1 MKCYNE
7 RLQLGANSREG
18 LRLLTK
24 CAANI
29 KTTVNTGEQSSQST
43 RHWFLDPL
51 LRQRDLNEKSDKQ
64 RLRMLCLPANF
75 RPSERERPTPN
86 QMQQLYLIYDKPE
99 VITHIRIRKLQ
110 WADHV
115 YRLDSWIRWIPPYLK
130 AGKKAGNRLWN
141 HETNEELDW
150 QRQLHVTWLRYP
162 TAKNGYRRFCRFIE
176 KGPSN

>member
-29 KTTVNTGEQSSQST
+29 KTAVNTGEQSSQST

-99 VITHIRIRKLQ
+99 VITHIKIRKLQ
-110 WADHV
+110 WTDHV
-115 YRLDSWIRWIPPYLK
+115 YRLDSWIPRYLLK
-130 AGKKAGNRLWN
+130 GR
-141 HETNEELDW
+141 EEG
-150 QRQLHVTWLRYP
+150 RQSPVKPRNKRRTWLTTPVTRYLITLP
-162 TAKNGYRRFCRFIE
+162 DRK
-176 KGPSN
+176 KGIRTFL